1 MSYSIL
7 RVYNIAY
14 TNFFEKFTNN
24 FSLNNKNYSEVSK
37 LFNNQKV
44 AYSDSF
50 SRVMNN
56 LNNRCEEIIYNFKL
70 LQNLW
75 CPSDEK
81 KTSLEIFFKQLE
93 EFKPDVLFFQGTPP
107 LSAKELQYVKKN
119 FQFIKKMIVH
129 CGFQIDDNI
138 LENIDILM
146 LASPHLF
153 DLYKDKIKN
162 INLVYHYFDEDVLN
176 HINKGNKEDF
186 LIFCGKTGS
195 NQNQDYH
202 SRYHLLDRICND
214 FDFKCFSQE
223 MSKKENKRLS
233 EFNLMN
239 LLFKKVL
246 QKEIFLHDKYAEKI
260 FNPVFGLEMY
270 KKILNSYAL
279 LNSHVD
285 LNKNPIN
292 FSANMR
298 LFETTG
304 VGTAI
309 FTEDSKN
316 INDLFKKDQVI
327 VYKNYEEL
335 INKIKYYKSNLD
347 ELIQIGKN
355 GQEQTL
361 KFHSSKIRVNEINQI
376 ILSNL

>member
-7 RVYNIAY
+7 RVYNIVY
-14 TNFFEKFTNN
+14 TNFFEKFLNN
-24 FSLNNKNYSEVSK
+24 LNLNNKNYSEISK
-37 LFNNQKV
+37 LFFNQKV

-50 SRVMNN
+50 SRAMNN
-56 LNNRCEEIIYNFKL
+56 LNNKCEEVIYNFKF

-75 CPSDEK
+75 DPSDTK
-81 KTSLEIFFKQLE
+81 KTSLEIFFRQLE
-93 EFKPDVLFFQGTPP
+93 EFKPDVLFFQGAPP
-107 LSAKELQYVKKN
+107 LSAKELQYVRKN
-119 FQFIKKMIVH
+119 FQFIKKVIVH
-129 CGFQIDDNI
+129 CGFQIDYNF

-153 DLYKDKIKN
+153 DLYRGKIKN
-162 INLVYHYFDEDVLN
+162 INLVYHYFDEDILN
-176 HINKGNKEDF
+176 HIKKKNKEDF
-186 LIFCGKTGS
+186 LIFCGKTGN
-195 NQNQDYH
+195 NQNQDHH
-202 SRYHLLDRICND
+202 SRYHLLDRICKD
-214 FDFKCFSQE
+214 FDIKCYSQE
-223 MSKKENKRLS
+223 ISKKENKRLS
-233 EFNLMN
+233 KYNLIN
-239 LLFKKVL
+239 LFFKKVT

-260 FNPVFGLEMY
+260 FNPVFGIEMY
-270 KKILNSYAL
+270 EKILSSYAV

-285 LNKNPIN
+285 LNKIPIN

-316 INDLFKKDQVI
+316 INELFNKNQLI
-327 VYKNYEEL
+327 VYKNYEDL

-355 GQEQTL
+355 GQDQTL
-361 KFHSSKIRVNEINQI
+361 KFHSSKVRINEINQI
-376 ILSNL
+376 IMNNL